1 MNDQTRTVRV
11 PSHLSSLNRK
21 IDKFVNSYKKER
33 GEEPGIEEITDELDV
48 EEEKVRNARRA
59 RQGSVSLDKPL
70 KEGEAGGEALED
82 IIAEEDAPRP
92 ELEAF
97 GDMLEDRLMGLFDQ
111 VLSDRERQILKLRYG
126 LEDIGP

>member
-1 MNDQTRTVRV
+1 M
-11 PSHLSSLNRK
+11 
-21 IDKFVNSYKKER
+21 DKFVNSYKKER

-70 KEGEAGGEALED
+70 KEGEVGGETLED

-92 ELEAF
+92 KLEAF

-111 VLSDRERQILKLRYG
+111 VLSDRERQTLKLHYG
-126 LEDIGP
+126 LEESVPDS